1 MFLLISASTYKSSHH
16 SSPSPLPQKYFRV
29 APVAQ
34 QSIECA
40 CILPLAYETGNP
52 IVPAMNELTT
62 NPILQGTDADLPLFD
77 DIKPDHV
84 LPALEQALDES
95 RQTVAVLV
103 ELPDLS
109 WDSLMVPLEALDERL
124 SRIWGPV
131 THLNA
136 VCDSEELRPVYQQ
149 GVSKMAE
156 WGAELAQNEA
166 LYAAMKK
173 VRERDDFASL
183 SNERQQVLEHALR
196 DFRLSGAELEGD
208 EKDRFKA
215 IKVRMSE
222 LATSFEQ
229 HVLDATRSFE
239 LHLTDDAGLAGLPDS
254 VRDAAH
260 QRAEA
265 DQKEGW
271 LFTLD
276 APSYI
281 PFMQYAEQR
290 DLRKR
295 MYTAFATRASS
306 GELDNTPVIDEL
318 LGLRFEAAVLLGFG
332 NYSAYSLA
340 TKMATDV
347 DEVIDFM
354 RQLVGKGRVI
364 AETEIA
370 ELRLFAASE
379 LDLPELEAWDIPFA
393 SEKLRLK
400 TYAISQE
407 ELKPWFPE
415 KSVLIGLFGLVE
427 KLYGIVIKENSHAP
441 KWHETVRFFDIFDGN
456 AQKIASFY
464 LDPYARSHK
473 RGGAWMDECI
483 IRWKK
488 PDGSLQLPVAY
499 LVCNFDAPVGD
510 KPALWTHE
518 EVTTLFHEFGHGLHH
533 MLTQGTE
540 AGVSGIR
547 GVPWDAVEL
556 PSQFMENFC
565 WERDVVNLFAHHFES
580 GETLPDDLFEKMLAA
595 KNFHSAMQML
605 RQIEF
610 SLFDVLLHSEYKPD
624 SAATVQDVLDR
635 VREEVAVVIP
645 PAFNKF
651 QNSFSHIF
659 AGGYAAGYYSYKWAE
674 VLSADAYAAFEEEG
688 VFNIDTARRF
698 REQIL
703 SVGGSK
709 DIMDAFIAFRGRK
722 PTVDALLRHS
732 GLSSNDSRD

>member
-1 MFLLISASTYKSSHH
+1 
-16 SSPSPLPQKYFRV
+16 
-29 APVAQ
+29 
-34 QSIECA
+34 
-40 CILPLAYETGNP
+40 
-52 IVPAMNELTT
+52 MNEPVT
-62 NPILQGTDADLPLFD
+62 NPILKGASTKLPLFD
-77 DIKPDHV
+77 EIKPEHV
-84 LPALEQALDES
+84 LPALEQALHEA
-95 RQTVAVLV
+95 RQTVAGLT
-103 ELPDLS
+103 ELAEPT

-136 VCDSEELRPVYQQ
+136 VCDSDALRPVYQQ
-149 GVSKMAE
+149 GVAKMAE

-173 VRERDDFASL
+173 VRERDDFAEL
-183 SNERQQVLEHALR
+183 SRQRQQVLAHALR

-208 EKDRFKA
+208 AKDRFKA
-215 IKVRMSE
+215 IKMRMSA

-239 LHLTDDAGLAGLPDS
+239 LHLENESDLAGLPDS
-254 VRDAAH
+254 VRDAAR

-265 DQKEGW
+265 DNKNGW

-281 PFMQYAEQR
+281 PFMQYAERR
-290 DLRKR
+290 DLRQQ

-306 GELDNTPVIDEL
+306 GDLDNAPIIDEL
-318 LGLRFEAAVLLGFG
+318 LALRAEAASLLGFE

-340 TKMATDV
+340 TKMANDV
-347 DEVIDFM
+347 DEVTGFM
-354 RQLVGKGRVI
+354 RQLVDKGKST
-364 AETEIA
+364 AEKEVA
-370 ELRLFAASE
+370 ELKAFAASE
-379 LDLPELEAWDIPFA
+379 LDLPELAAWDVPFA
-393 SEKLRLK
+393 SEKLRLN

-407 ELKPWFPE
+407 ELKPWF
-415 KSVLIGLFGLVE
+415 SDSQVITGMFGLVE
-427 KLYGIVIKENSHAP
+427 KLYGIVIKENTDVP
-441 KWHETVRFFDIFDGN
+441 VWHETVRFFDVFDEG

-464 LDPYARSHK
+464 LDPYARPHK

-483 IRWKK
+483 VRWQR

-510 KPALWTHE
+510 KPALWTHD

-533 MLTQGTE
+533 MLTEGIE
-540 AGVSGIR
+540 LGVSGIR
-547 GVPWDAVEL
+547 GVAWDAVEL

-565 WERDVVNLFAHHFES
+565 WERSVVDLFAHHYES
-580 GETLPDDLFEKMLAA
+580 GEALPDDLFDKMLAA

-610 SLFDVLLHSEYKPD
+610 SLFDILLHSEYRPD
-624 SAATVQDVLDR
+624 SDGVSSDKTVQDALNR
-635 VREEVAVVIP
+635 VRAEVAVMTP

-674 VLSADAYAAFEEEG
+674 VLSADVYAAFEEEG
-688 VFNIDTARRF
+688 VLNAETAQRF
-698 REQIL
+698 RQQIL

-709 DIMDAFIAFRGRK
+709 DIMEAFIAFRGRK
-722 PTVDALLRHS
+722 PEVDALLRHS
-732 GLSSNDSRD
+732 GLTEEMK